1 MPRYFF
7 HIANGKTFKDDLG
20 ELFLGIAEAMAH
32 AAGSRIA
39 CRPRYGAP
47 SIVVGVTP
55 AGFRDIA
62 PKLVRAI
69 SADARRAA
77 GHIYTTTAAS
87 RSAPH
92 QADARSNHRSCRR
105 CGSDGRRHS
114 DGNCERVAYEYRHLL
129 HLPAPRQMQGRELG
143 GLPFAS

>member
-1 MPRYFF
+1 MVLVECAIARPGRIRLLGIPRYFF

-32 AAGSRIA
+32 AAGSRISLQTKLRRTIER
-39 CRPRYGAP
+39 CWGDP
-47 SIVVGVTP
+47 V
-55 AGFRDIA
+55 GFRDIA

-92 QADARSNHRSCRR
+92 RADARSNHRSCHR
-105 CGSDGRRHS
+105 CGSDG
-114 DGNCERVAYEYRHLL
+114 
-129 HLPAPRQMQGRELG
+129 
-143 GLPFAS
+143 